1 MVFQSWYFI
10 LFLLGL
16 SVAQN
21 FLLPTQRWILLLLGS
36 FFFYSLTGWQPAILL
51 LFTISITYGS
61 ALWLSH
67 EKQQNRRY
75 KILLL
80 SVTTQI
86 LLLSAFKYLG
96 FFNGLIEGIS
106 DWMQSPSWVQL
117 PQLMLPLGISFYT
130 FQSMGYVFDVY
141 YNIRKP
147 ERHFGHYALFV
158 SFFPQ
163 IQSGPIG
170 RSKEMLPQWKSIA
183 LPQWEMVRMAM
194 MLFIWGILKKFV
206 IADRLGIY
214 VDEVYDAP
222 QQFSGAVWILI
233 LFLYTIQLYADF
245 SAYSDMAIASAQLLG
260 IQLPENFLFPYKA
273 NNITDFWR
281 RWHLSLSGWLRDYI
295 YTPLLFAK
303 KKWKKWA
310 VVYAIAITFVICGIW
325 HGPKM
330 TFVLFGIVQAVLLI
344 FEMQTKDWRARLS
357 NRLPH
362 WIYQPLSIALTFV
375 VISFCFILFRAE
387 GLHEVKAIFSRLSCW
402 DYASTLDYLK
412 EKNGSVLFGLFAMLG
427 LFLLVDE
434 KISSVIRNQ
443 KENPRKLGI
452 YFSIMMVVILIGMV
466 LGKEQFIY
474 FQF

>member
-1 MVFQSWYFI
+1 MVFQSWFYF

-16 SVAQN
+16 SGAQI

-36 FFFYSLTGWQPAILL
+36 FFFYSLTGWQPTILL
-51 LFTISITYGS
+51 LFTIIITFGS
-61 ALWLSH
+61 ALWLGN
-67 EKQQNRRY
+67 EKNQGRRY

-80 SVTTQI
+80 SVTAQI

-96 FFNGLIEGIS
+96 FFNDLVSGIS
-106 DWMQSPSWVQL
+106 HWMQSPSWVQL
-117 PQLMLPLGISFYT
+117 PLLMLPLGISFYT

-170 RSKEMLPQWKSIA
+170 RSKEMLPQWKSIT
-183 LPQWEMVRMAM
+183 LPQWEMIRMALL
-194 MLFIWGILKKFV
+194 LFLWGVLKKFV

-214 VDEVYDAP
+214 VDEVYDSP
-222 QQFSGAVWILI
+222 QQFSGAVWMLI

-245 SAYSDMAIASAQLLG
+245 SAYSDMAIASAQVLG
-260 IQLPENFLFPYKA
+260 IRIPENFLFPYKA

-310 VVYAIAITFVICGIW
+310 VVYAIAVTFIICGIW

-330 TFVLFGIVQAVLLI
+330 TFVLFGIVQAILLI
-344 FEMQTKDWRARLS
+344 FEMQTKEWRARLS
-357 NRLPH
+357 NQLPS
-362 WIYQPLSIALTFV
+362 WMYQSLSVAITFV
-375 VISFCFILFRAE
+375 AISLCFILFRAE
-387 GLHEVKAIFSRLSCW
+387 GLQQVKEIFIQLSQW
-402 DYASTLDYLK
+402 EYSSVIDYVR
-412 EKNGSVLFGLFAMLG
+412 EKNGSIIIGLLFFLG
-427 LFLLVDE
+427 LFLFYDE

-443 KENPRKLGI
+443 KENPKKLGL
-452 YFSIMMVVILIGMV
+452 YLSFMVVVILIGMV
-466 LGKEQFIY
+466 IGKEQFIY